1 MGRLFGLSPPPV
13 ERCRVLELGCGDG
26 GNLLPIA
33 YALPGTECVGIDL
46 STAALERGRETIG
59 ALGLRNAEL
68 RLGDLAA
75 LPDDL
80 GTFDY
85 VLAHGVYSWVPAAA
99 RDGLLRAC
107 REHLTADGV
116 AYVSYNA
123 YPGSH
128 LRDMARRVML
138 FHIEGIQD
146 PEERIHEARR
156 FARLVVAAGQDNEY
170 SRVLREHA
178 QRLLD
183 HGDALL
189 LHDTL
194 ADVSTPFYFHEFA
207 EHAGRHGLQFLS
219 EASLHESQV
228 GELPQ
233 PVVDELES
241 MLGDDV
247 IRREQY
253 LDFLRNRMFRQ
264 TLLCHAERTV
274 VRSLDPATLDG
285 LSVAGAVSADEPV
298 SLSRGVAVR
307 FAGPDESAMTTSE
320 PAMKAA
326 LIELGS
332 RFPEAV
338 PFRELVA
345 EARRRVGADR
355 AYAQAILS
363 ESLLEANVAGIVELL
378 AHQPPIAA
386 RPGERPRASAVARE
400 QVRRENAVLTTLQH
414 RSVRVEDPLP
424 RALLVLLDGSRAR
437 DELPAALGNGAGPAE
452 VEEALGRLAR
462 LGLLEA

>member
-1 MGRLFGLSPPPV
+1 MGRLFGLAPPPV
-13 ERCRVLELGCGDG
+13 EGCRVLELGCGDG

-33 YALPGTECVGIDL
+33 YALPGSECVGVDL

-59 ALGLRNAEL
+59 ALGLTNAEL
-68 RLGDLAA
+68 RHGDLAA
-75 LPDDL
+75 LPGDL

-85 VLAHGVYSWVPAAA
+85 VLAHGVYSWVPAPA
-99 RDGLLRAC
+99 RDGLMRAC
-107 REHLTADGV
+107 RELMRPDGV

-146 PEERIHEARR
+146 PEERIREARR
-156 FARLVVAAGQDNEY
+156 FARLVVAAGQDTEY

-207 EHAGRHGLQFLS
+207 EHAGRHGLQFLA
-219 EASLHESQV
+219 EASLHESQLAD
-228 GELPQ
+228 LPQ
-233 PVVDELES
+233 PVVTELES

-274 VRSLDPATLDG
+274 ERAIDPATLDG
-285 LSVAGAVSADEPV
+285 LAVAGDVSAEEPI
-298 SLSRGVAVR
+298 SLARGVAVR
-307 FAGPDESAMTTSE
+307 FEGPEESAMTASE
-320 PAMKAA
+320 PVVKAA
-326 LIELGS
+326 LAELGS
-332 RFPEAV
+332 RYPQAV
-338 PFRELVA
+338 PFGELLGL
-345 EARRRVGADR
+345 ARRRVGADR
-355 AYAQAILS
+355 AYAHTVLS
-363 ESLLEANVAGIVELL
+363 ESLLEGNVAGILELF
-378 AHQPPIAA
+378 AHEPPIAA
-386 RPGERPRASAVARE
+386 RAGDRPRSSAVARE
-400 QVRRENAVLTTLQH
+400 QVRRENPVLTTLHH
-414 RSVRVEDPLP
+414 RSVRIEDPLP
-424 RALLVLLDGSRAR
+424 RALLALLDGSRPR
-437 DELPAALGNGAGPAE
+437 DELAAALGDGASPA
-452 VEEALGRLAR
+452 VVDEALARLAR
-462 LGLLEA
+462 LGLLEQ